1 MEADQPQQPEFVLIP
16 VGQTDWE
23 HEGRLAGG
31 ADLPLNA
38 TGERQVEAL
47 GRQLAER
54 GIQVVFASENQTAQQ
69 TGRSLAESLG
79 VSLRKAKGLEEI
91 DVGLWEGLTA
101 DQLKQRYPRVYKQWL
116 EQPASVQLPQGED
129 LQMAAKRLVDALVR
143 ISTRA
148 KASCVGVVLG
158 RLAMGLLRCQLE
170 GLGLDNLWQKMDDT
184 PTWYC
189 FKLSQEMI
197 ENGRKGNNRK

>member
-1 MEADQPQQPEFVLIP
+1 MEPDQQQQPEFVLIP

-23 HEGRLAGG
+23 SEGRLAGA

-38 TGERQVEAL
+38 TGVRQVEAL

-54 GIQVVFASENQTAQQ
+54 GIKVVFASENQTAQQ
-69 TGRSLAESLG
+69 TGKALA
-79 VSLRKAKGLEEI
+79 VAIDASLRTAKGLEEI

-101 DQLKQRYPRVYKQWL
+101 DQLKQRYPRVYKQWV

-129 LQMAAKRLVDALVR
+129 LQMAAKRLVGALVR
-143 ISTRA
+143 ISSRA
-148 KASCVGVVLG
+148 KAPCVGVVLG
-158 RLAMGLLRCQLE
+158 RLAMGVVRCQLE

-189 FKLSQEMI
+189 FRLSQEMI
-197 ENGRKGNNRK
+197 GSGRKNNNRE

>member
-1 MEADQPQQPEFVLIP
+1 MEPDQPQQPELVLIP

-23 HEGRLAGG
+23 HEGRLAG
-31 ADLPLNA
+31 AVDLPLNA

-54 GIQVVFASENQTAQQ
+54 GIKVVFASENQTAQQ

-101 DQLKQRYPRVYKQWL
+101 DQLKQRYPRVYKQWV

-129 LQMAAKRLVDALVR
+129 LQMAAQRLVDALVR
-143 ISTRA
+143 ISIRA
-148 KASCVGVVLG
+148 KAPCVGVVLG

-189 FKLSQEMI
+189 FKLPQEMI
-197 ENGRKGNNRK
+197 ENGRKKNNRK

>member
-1 MEADQPQQPEFVLIP
+1 MESDQPQQPEFVLIP

-23 HEGRLAGG
+23 NEGRLAGA

-38 TGERQVEAL
+38 TGVRQVEAL

-54 GIQVVFASENQTAQQ
+54 GIKVVFASENQTAQQ
-69 TGRSLAESLG
+69 TGRSLAGALG

-148 KASCVGVVLG
+148 KVPCVGVVLG

-189 FKLSQEMI
+189 FKLPQEML